1 MTSDRC
7 PRNLSSRFSPGFAP
21 MITPFVPIPP
31 VFPANVEK
39 VPPLTETA
47 LVLEESSLVPNR

>member
-1 MTSDRC
+1 
-7 PRNLSSRFSPGFAP
+7 